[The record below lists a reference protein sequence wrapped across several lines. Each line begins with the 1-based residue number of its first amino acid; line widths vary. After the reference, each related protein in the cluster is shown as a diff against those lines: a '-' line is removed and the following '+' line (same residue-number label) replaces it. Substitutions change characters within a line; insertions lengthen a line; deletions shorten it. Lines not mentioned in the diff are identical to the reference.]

1 MNIFKSIAC
10 ISFFLISCIAYAQS
24 NTGKDNNL
32 EDFPRLEGE
41 KYDSARIQRAIDAS
55 AFRVL
60 KIPAGD
66 YLLDKPLQI
75 ANCASLDMH
84 KSANFTPVSEMDFM
98 LTFDGARGFLGKP
111 PFPFGED
118 HNLFIKGGNFN
129 CKGMSG
135 GVLIMNYHHFTYKDS
150 TIRNAKTAGLRVDS
164 SLKPGGQGYELVA
177 SNIYLRCTMKGRQ
190 PLYRLYCNRLHDRNI
205 CAQWRRIE
213 IDALPCMGRAD
224 SSRKKGRTPRNAKR
238 FRLLQTNCRRHSA
251 NGLLCRYGH
260 DRLFSRRLPSAPN
273 RLLVLQQLQSI

>member
-111 PFPFGED
+111 PFPFGEV

-177 SNIYLRCTMKGRQ
+177 SNIYLRCTMKG
-190 PLYRLYCNRLHDRNI
+190 LAGNVGILSNDGDNHF
-205 CAQWRRIE
+205 
-213 IDALPCMGRAD
+213 IDCIVIDYTTGIAAD
-224 SSRKKGRTPRNAKR
+224 
-238 FRLLQTNCRRHSA
+238 
-251 NGLLCRYGH
+251 
-260 DRLFSRRLPSAPN
+260 
-273 RLLVLQQLQSI
+273 